1 MLVSSKKMV
10 LEARAKKYAIGCFNT
25 SDLEITKAIIAA
37 AEAQKSPVIVC
48 TSPKAI
54 EYAGLETL
62 SSIIKAEA
70 ENTSIP
76 VALHLDHGVTLNLVE
91 DCLNIGYTSVMFDGS
106 GSNLEHNE
114 ILTRQAVEMAHSHDV
129 PCEGELGS
137 LGKAGESKS
146 RLTNPEDVIEF
157 VQKTGVDFLAVSIGS
172 EHGIGKNEILDINLL
187 KKINALTHAPLV
199 LHGASGVS
207 DQDIKAAIK
216 NGIAKINI
224 DTDIRHTFSRSIRE
238 ILAKKTQE
246 NDPREILTQVMI
258 DIQKLIEEKIKLFGS
273 NNKL

>member
-1 MLVSSKKMV
+1 MV

-37 AEAQKSPVIVC
+37 AEAQKSPVIIA

-62 SSIIKAEA
+62 ASIIKSEA
-70 ENTSIP
+70 ENTPIP
-76 VALHLDHGVTLNLVE
+76 VALHLDHGVTLAMVE
-91 DCLNIGYTSVMFDGS
+91 NCLNIGYTSVMFDGS
-106 GSNLEHNE
+106 GSELEHNE

-137 LGKAGESKS
+137 LGKAGATKS
-146 RLTNPEDVIEF
+146 RLTNPDDVIEF

-172 EHGIGKNEILDINLL
+172 QHGIGENEALNIELL
-187 KKINALTHAPLV
+187 KKINSLTGVPLV
-199 LHGASGVS
+199 LHGASGVP
-207 DQDIKAAIK
+207 DEDIKQAIQ

-224 DTDIRHTFSRSIRE
+224 DTDIRHTFSQSIRE
-238 ILAKKTQE
+238 ILKRNTEE
-246 NDPREILTQVMI
+246 NDPREILTKVMAE
-258 DIQKLIEEKIKLFGS
+258 IQKYVEGRIKLFGS
-273 NNKL
+273 DNKM

>member
-1 MLVSSKKMV
+1 MLTSSKQMV

-37 AEAQKSPVIVC
+37 AEAQKSPVIIA

-62 SSIIKAEA
+62 ASIIKSEA
-70 ENTSIP
+70 ENTPIP
-76 VALHLDHGVTLNLVE
+76 VALHLDHGVTLAMVE
-91 DCLNIGYTSVMFDGS
+91 NCLNIGYTSVMFDGS
-106 GSNLEHNE
+106 GSELEHNE

-137 LGKAGESKS
+137 LGKAGATKS
-146 RLTNPEDVIEF
+146 RLTNPDDVIEF

-172 EHGIGKNEILDINLL
+172 QHGIGENEALNIELL
-187 KKINALTHAPLV
+187 KKINSLTGVPLV
-199 LHGASGVS
+199 LHGASGVP
-207 DQDIKAAIK
+207 DEDIKQAIQ

-224 DTDIRHTFSRSIRE
+224 DTDIRHTFSQSIRE
-238 ILAKKTQE
+238 ILKRNTEE
-246 NDPREILTQVMI
+246 NDPREILTKVMAE
-258 DIQKLIEEKIKLFGS
+258 IQKYVEGRIKLFGS
-273 NNKL
+273 DNKM